1 MTESIVFLT
10 DPHITGLAYAEHN
23 VRPEGV
29 EAKGDC
35 VTRAIVM
42 ATGLDYQEV
51 WDELTRRKK
60 GPSNKRGT
68 ASSGM
73 PHDISRE
80 YLNELGWTYV
90 SFHHGEKFTYEN
102 LPEECI
108 VDLPGH
114 YTYVKRGIVYD
125 AYDCRGK
132 RRRKLEGYY
141 VPTSSI
147 K

>member
-10 DPHITGLAYAEHN
+10 DPHISGLAYAEHN

-29 EAKGDC
+29 KAKGDC

-51 WDELTRRKK
+51 WDELTRRKQ
-60 GPSNKRGT
+60 GPGNKRGT

-73 PHDISRE
+73 PHVVSCE
-80 YLNELGWTYV
+80 YLKELGWTYV
-90 SFHHGEKFTYEN
+90 SFDQGEKFTYEN

-108 VDLPGH
+108 VNLPGH

-125 AYDCRGK
+125 TYDCRGK

-147 K
+147 Q

>member
-42 ATGLDYQEV
+42 ATGMDYHEV
-51 WDELTRRKK
+51 LDELTKRKN
-60 GPSNKRGT
+60 GPGNKRGS
-68 ASSGM
+68 ASSGVEHM
-73 PHDISRE
+73 DAHR
-80 YLNELGWTYV
+80 YLRELGWTYV
-90 SFHHGEKFTYEN
+90 SCPKGVKFTYEN

-141 VPTSSI
+141 VPTSSN